1 MCQCGNIAF
10 TFIHSPQPR
19 VVGENT
25 RQYAKIPRQPV
36 PISEKLYYT
45 LVISV
50 FFCRQIY
57 YVPFEFRFLRS
68 SVIFLICNIF
78 FFPQSKGAK
87 RVKSKSFRSK
97 IFTEN
102 PVSEIQQ
109 IESFQWCGM
118 QT

>member
-1 MCQCGNIAF
+1 MCQYGNIAF

-50 FFCRQIY
+50 FL
-57 YVPFEFRFLRS
+57 PANLLRS
-68 SVIFLICNIF
+68 FLSLNSIFF
-78 FFPQSKGAK
+78 FKFFPQSKGAK
-87 RVKSKSFRSK
+87 RVKSKKVFGQN
-97 IFTEN
+97 FFAEN
-102 PVSEIQQ
+102 PVSGVQQ